1 MKQKRILAALVLLGA
16 VALASCDSKVCY
28 CYDGPHE
35 TTQYTNSDTPCS
47 SLGRGGVGCVEEWE
61 RMTGGGQAQD
71 E

>member
-1 MKQKRILAALVLLGA
+1 MKQKRILVVLAVLGTM
-16 VALASCDSKVCY
+16 ALASCDSKMCY

-35 TTQYTNSDTPCS
+35 ITKYTNSDTPCS
-47 SLGRGGVGCVEEWE
+47 ALGYAGVGCVEEWE